1 MGESELEWMAV
12 TSGGM
17 NVCHSTFL
25 VSLGGGGGKKQPHA
39 ACEEGTLAGATRVPM
54 HTKMFRAVS
63 QDTWLRHHLLPTS
76 KKPDFK
82 YNSNRTE
89 NRVKFLIEE

>member
-1 MGESELEWMAV
+1 MDGSDLWWHEY
-12 TSGGM
+12 
-17 NVCHSTFL
+17 
-25 VSLGGGGGKKQPHA
+25 VSLHFSCFFGGGGGGKKQPHA
-39 ACEEGTLAGATRVPM
+39 ACEEGTLAGATCVPM

-82 YNSNRTE
+82 HNSDRTE
-89 NRVKFLIEE
+89 NRVKFFIEE